1 MRRIWLDRYGLSLAV
16 LAVLAAA
23 GLACLIWWVP
33 ISARW
38 HVHRLASDSEPDRL
52 RAVEALVDL
61 GEAAVPTLAHFSTA
75 PDRRVRQGVAQ
86 ALAEIGTEDA
96 LGRLVP
102 MLYDRHEDVRQLAA
116 WTLLRDGETLDRC
129 GPDLRIDE
137 PDPVVRLCAIRLLV
151 RRDLAGA
158 VEPLLVGLEDSENL
172 VRLAAVRHLRAV
184 TRQSFGFDA
193 FAGETVRTA
202 AVARWRAWW
211 RVERARLPAD
221 CAQFR
226 TNPSL
231 ISMTGASPFLGG
243 LA

>member
-23 GLACLIWWVP
+23 GLACMIWWVP